1 MFVLAP
7 ATMALA
13 TVLVTAMFLIMF
25 SRCSIAE
32 LTFCANKIKN
42 DLSIFLQIRLILMK
56 TPVYKT
62 LVFLK
67 QTNYKD

>member
-13 TVLVTAMFLIMF
+13 TELRTSNILIMF
-25 SRCSIAE
+25 SRCSIDE
-32 LTFCANKIKN
+32 LSFCANKIKN
-42 DLSIFLQIRLILMK
+42 DLSIFLQFRLILKK

-62 LVFLK
+62 LVFMK
-67 QTNYKD
+67 

>member
-13 TVLVTAMFLIMF
+13 TAMFLIMF
-25 SRCSIAE
+25 SRCSIDE
-32 LTFCANKIKN
+32 LTFCANKIIN
-42 DLSIFLQIRLILMK
+42 DLSILLQFRIILMK

>member
-13 TVLVTAMFLIMF
+13 TKLRTLMFLIMF
-25 SRCSIAE
+25 SRCSIDE
-32 LTFCANKIKN
+32 LTFCANKIIN
-42 DLSIFLQIRLILMK
+42 DLSIFLQIRLILKK

-62 LVFLK
+62 LVFVK
-67 QTNYKD
+67 